1 MEANGKS
8 EGAIE
13 MFRAQAHIYKHA
25 CNYVNSMVLATAIQ
39 LNIPDIIHTHGKPIT
54 IPKLVSALKLPP
66 HKSNAVYRLM
76 RLLTHN
82 GFFDSTKLNK
92 AEEEKEDGYVL
103 TASSRLLL
111 KTQIPNLSP
120 FALFAVH
127 PVMLAPWKV
136 LGDWFSRNEESTAF
150 ETAHGAPL
158 WEFCDSNPKF
168 NNVFNEGMA
177 SDSQMM
183 RLIVKDC
190 GRVFEGVG
198 TLVDVGG
205 GTGMIAKLILGAFP
219 SLKCTVLD
227 LPHVVADK
235 PGGGSENLRFLG
247 GDMFHSIPSADAIM
261 FKHIMHDWSDEECV
275 KILKKGRE
283 AIIAD
288 KNDGVKK
295 KGKVIIIGTVL
306 GAEED
311 NETDITEMKLIF
323 DLLMMVHNTGRERTE
338 MEYEKLF
345 TESGFTHYKITPIF
359 GLMSLIEVFP

>member
-1 MEANGKS
+1 MEGNGKA

-13 MFRAQAHIYKHA
+13 MFEAQAHIYKHA

-54 IPKLVSALKLPP
+54 IPNLVSALKLPP
-66 HKSNAVYRLM
+66 HKSNAIFRIM

-82 GFFDSTKLNK
+82 GFFDSTKLN
-92 AEEEKEDGYVL
+92 EEEDGYVL

-111 KTQIPNLSP
+111 KSQIPNLSP
-120 FALFAVH
+120 FALFAVD
-127 PVMLAPWKV
+127 PVMLAPWMV
-136 LGDWFSRNEESTAF
+136 LGDWFSRNEESSAF
-150 ETAHGAPL
+150 ETAHGAPM
-158 WEFCDSNPKF
+158 WEFCDTNSRF

-190 GRVFEGVG
+190 EQAFEGVR

-205 GTGMIAKLILGAFP
+205 GTGMIAKLILEAFP
-219 SLKCTVLD
+219 RLKCTVLD
-227 LPHVVADK
+227 LPHVVAK
-235 PGGGSENLRFLG
+235 QTECENLGFLG

-261 FKHIMHDWSDEECV
+261 FRHIMHDWSDEECV

-283 AIIAD
+283 AIMAN
-288 KNDGVKK
+288 KNDGVK
-295 KGKVIIIGTVL
+295 KGKVIIIDMVL

-311 NETDITEMKLIF
+311 NERDVTEMKLIF
-323 DLLMMVHNTGRERTE
+323 DVLMMVLVTGKERTE
-338 MEYEKLF
+338 KEYENLF
-345 TESGFTHYKITPIF
+345 TQSGFTHHKITPIF
-359 GLMSLIEVFP
+359 GLTSLIEVFP